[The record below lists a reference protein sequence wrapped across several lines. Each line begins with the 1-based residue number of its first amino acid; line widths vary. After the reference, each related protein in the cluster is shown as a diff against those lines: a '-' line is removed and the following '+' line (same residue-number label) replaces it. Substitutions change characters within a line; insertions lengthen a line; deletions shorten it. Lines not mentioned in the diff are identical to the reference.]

1 MIRRVGFFAEGNE
14 DGDPAVYSASLTL
27 AMEGPPAPD
36 EDRILSYLEDGEEIF
51 STMGAER
58 DAISRDEWI
67 GGAGSLL
74 TDGEWVWP
82 VDLVYYLSR
91 YHIAL
96 PADFLDHVRKSG
108 YQAPRVPDDRSRE
121 IMAELFPRRPSPWS

>member
-1 MIRRVGFFAEGNE
+1 
-14 DGDPAVYSASLTL
+14 
-27 AMEGPPAPD
+27 
-36 EDRILSYLEDGEEIF
+36 
-51 STMGAER
+51 MGAER

-67 GGAGSLL
+67 GGAGSLM
-74 TDGEWVWP
+74 TDGEWVWS

-121 IMAELFPRRPSPWS
+121 IMAELFPRRLPPGHRPGKPPGPRCAQSRKYSMLLKLIHVGAKAVFS